1 MAFEVSSL
9 SGGALMT
16 ISFHR
21 LYRNSSFLMTA
32 IGVVFGFFLFARG
45 YSGYVFDR
53 QKIGLLCDMTLASG
67 IFLVGIPLLASLI
80 LPERLLTS
88 QRSTGLQYLTLGL
101 QIIGFVLSIFFV
113 LGFDNPGYVG
123 FVQLPEQGVLVFLF
137 ALFCSV
143 ISALSFLS
151 ERLIRT
157 QRSAISAAVFPVVLL
172 YSACGVALSLLALQ
186 TVGAISSEADL
197 YTATVPLNE
206 FFRQIVVVSALA
218 TFAARLILDS
228 SSAQRTF
235 FTLVSAV
242 SSAFLLVGFQAS
254 GLSQSANDW
263 LFVLNQGGSAIGLC
277 GFIWLSV
284 VLMCREWKP
293 RGREFIE
300 SGLWVSHSV
309 FLLALFLTL
318 ILQMGVGR
326 LILSFGSLDNLRL
339 ALLLFAA
346 PLTFIRA
353 VDHRPMYS
361 HVTRSTV
368 TALSWCGIFVV
379 TLSILVI
386 APYGGSLS
394 GIGHEAF
401 KSFYGISMSG
411 LFLLVMSYALILW
424 DKILGEA
431 I

>member
-1 MAFEVSSL
+1 
-9 SGGALMT
+9 MT

-21 LYRNSSFLMTA
+21 LYRNSSFLLTA
-32 IGVVFGFFLFARG
+32 IGVVLGFLLFARG
-45 YSGYVFDR
+45 YSGYAFDR

-67 IFLVGIPLLASLI
+67 VFLVGTPLLASLI
-80 LPERLLTS
+80 LPEKLLTS
-88 QRSTGLQYLTLGL
+88 RRSKGLQYLTLGI
-101 QIIGFVLSIFFV
+101 QILGFVLSIFFV

-123 FVQLPEQGVLVFLF
+123 FVQLPEQGVFVFLS
-137 ALFCSV
+137 ALLFSV

-151 ERLIRT
+151 ERLIHA
-157 QRSAISAAVFPVVLL
+157 QRIAISGAVFPVVLL

-206 FFRQIVVVSALA
+206 FFRQILIVSALA
-218 TFAARLILDS
+218 TFAARFMMDS
-228 SSAQRTF
+228 STAQRTF

-254 GLSQSANDW
+254 GLSQSSNDW

-277 GFIWLSV
+277 GFIWLSF
-284 VLMCREWKP
+284 VLMYREWRL

-300 SGLWVSHSV
+300 NGLWVSHSV

-318 ILQMGVGR
+318 FLQMGVGR
-326 LILSFGSLDNLRL
+326 LILSFGALDNLRL

-353 VDHRPMYS
+353 IDHRPMYS
-361 HVTRSTV
+361 NVSRSIV
-368 TALSWCGIFVV
+368 TALIWCGIFVV